1 MESPRATG
9 ATLAL
14 ALGAS
19 QAAILAL
26 TPVLADVA
34 RDLDVS
40 TATAGQLRT
49 ISGLAA
55 GVTALGVGLAAT
67 RVGLRGLVG
76 VGLAL
81 LATGSALSAVAPAF
95 AVLGVGQ
102 LLIGAGCGLSY
113 TAAIAAVAE
122 WSSPGER
129 SRVLAIALLGPPAA
143 WVVGM
148 PVCGLVGEVSWRL
161 TWVVVPLAGALA
173 ALLVLL
179 RRPSTPP
186 ARSAASLRAV
196 FREPGVLRWSAGELL
211 AFSAWAGALV
221 YVGAL
226 FIESYGLS
234 VGATGLVLGAGAL
247 VYLPGN
253 LLFRRLVDDHLR
265 ALLVGTPLAA
275 AVAVVVLGA
284 VRPSAWLSFVA
295 FGTLAFIAGGR
306 TLAGSAAALDL
317 APELRLGV
325 TGVRTGALQ
334 GGYFVGAAVG
344 GAALALGGYA
354 ALGLTM
360 ALLFAGAA
368 VPHLLPARPGSPQ
381 PQLP

>member
-1 MESPRATG
+1 MDAARSTG

-55 GVTALGVGLAAT
+55 GLTALFLGLAAS
-67 RVGLRGLVG
+67 RIGLRELVG
-76 VGLAL
+76 GGLGL
-81 LATGSALSAVAPAF
+81 LAAGSAVSAAAPAF
-95 AVLGVGQ
+95 GVLAAGQ
-102 LLIGAGCGLSY
+102 VLIGAGVGLSY

-122 WSSPGER
+122 WSAPEER
-129 SRVLAIALLGPPAA
+129 SRVLAVALLGPPAA

-161 TWVVVPLAGALA
+161 AWIVVPLAGALA
-173 ALLVLL
+173 ALAVLV

-186 ARSAASLRAV
+186 AGSAAGLRTV

-234 VGATGLVLGAGAL
+234 VATTGIVLGAGAL

-265 ALLVGTPLAA
+265 VLLVGTPLAA
-275 AVAVVVLGA
+275 AVAVAVLGA
-284 VRPSAWLSFVA
+284 FRPSAWFSFAA
-295 FGTLAFIAGGR
+295 FSALAFIAGGR

-360 ALLFAGAA
+360 ALLFAGAT
-368 VPHLLPARPGSPQ
+368 VPHLLPARRQNPQ
-381 PQLP
+381 PSLP